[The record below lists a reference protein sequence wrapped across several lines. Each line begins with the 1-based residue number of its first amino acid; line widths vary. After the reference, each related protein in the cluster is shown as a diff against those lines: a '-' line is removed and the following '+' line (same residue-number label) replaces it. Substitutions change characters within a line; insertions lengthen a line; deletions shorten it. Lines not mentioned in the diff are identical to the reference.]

1 MGSKHAS
8 RIIGE
13 FVDCPNSIAVRSMTA
28 GPSVVSADGAF
39 TNPDQT
45 GGLRANDA
53 CRHRPLSEDLAIFR
67 RLGLRVDG
75 SILPVPPFLK
85 TLVSTALRSQVEGP
99 ICVILP
105 SVESIAPVVAVMA
118 ALELHSLD
126 LPSTRA
132 RFRSEGLSRGQR
144 VRLLPSGEVFKIAEP
159 TTIHGMPGV
168 WLNLLEAKTRATS
181 PRIFLRM
188 NEVDWLEPTPRFS
201 PAATA
206 KTKYAAVPP
215 PNDIDELIGERSY
228 GNTALNTTRVFLT
241 GSLAGFERI
250 IRDLPLCPLH
260 QTQRLA
266 LTLERLFSFGR
277 LDDEDRPYVSIP
289 HGSGGQP
296 LVCLGNELLDF
307 EKAALSEAIV
317 PGSRLFLTD
326 RLELVLRDLNLAGRI
341 GQRQRLVLFVPAAER
356 EPALGLRDHAWTV
369 WEPAAEELAYL
380 TRPQVVLNV
389 RGIDVIERA
398 ARAETTRYPGFL
410 QCQNQGLERAEPALV
425 TLAGML
431 DAEAA
436 EHDEVLQ
443 DARGAAQSAFFQAA
457 GLLDLEDDSEI
468 AELRANLDFLNVR
481 LPHVSR
487 FLGPEAGDAMAGFLM
502 SIDQF
507 LEEIDGSGLTP
518 KGKVILRVASGI
530 QGSSGNVFVAGNRAS
545 AIHLRAFLA
554 RHAIEARCVHVTE
567 LREQVGITSVLA
579 LNVMRRDLF
588 TRLVDPWPTS
598 AITFAGYGFEIDCF
612 NRRLKRRAA
621 MRQRGGLVGSV
632 RTALTGMP
640 AEEFPPPLAA
650 SSIAPTP
657 DDAEA
662 KRLDEFD
669 KAVRPWN
676 WAPRI
681 SIPSAKGDEEML
693 SARII
698 RFNGRS
704 WAAITDEYRVFA
716 LRQATGAGSF
726 VEEST
731 AADLK
736 VGTRLIFRD
745 GSSSDVIRS
754 LAESHLGEA
763 RYGKLR
769 RKAATWREAI
779 GYVDPPAI
787 VSRKLALV
795 GLHRNIQTIRSWIF
809 SKNLIGPRT
818 EDDIQAIARAYPI
831 APIGDREWSECWNAI
846 RELRALHISAGN
858 RLTELVARHCG
869 AAVYE
874 ASDVELSVD
883 LGIGRAWIV
892 EVASIDEDLRSC
904 PASFANRLHWID
916 IGWRDRAVRSSM
928 RREDA

>member
-1 MGSKHAS
+1 MQQVIGHAS
-8 RIIGE
+8 AAASDADLPLPSPIHQKATEVVLRMPLTE
-13 FVDCPNSIAVRSMTA
+13 EVAVTRR
-28 GPSVVSADGAF
+28 
-39 TNPDQT
+39 T
-45 GGLRANDA
+45 GL
-53 CRHRPLSEDLAIFR
+53 L
-67 RLGLRVDG
+67 VDG
-75 SILPVPPFLK
+75 TVLPLPPFIRM
-85 TLVSTALRSQVEGP
+85 LVSTALRSQVDGP

-105 SVESIAPVVAVMA
+105 TVEDVAPLVAMMA
-118 ALELHSLD
+118 ALEMHAVD
-126 LPSTRA
+126 LPAARA
-132 RFRSEGLSRGQR
+132 RFRDQGLSRGQR
-144 VRLLPSGEVFKIAEP
+144 VRLLPSGEVFEVAER
-159 TTIHGMPGV
+159 TTIHGMTGL
-168 WLNLLEAKTRATS
+168 WLNHIQTKSRDKPGRT
-181 PRIFLRM
+181 FLRLG
-188 NEVDWLEPTPRFS
+188 EVDWFEPTTRLA
-201 PAATA
+201 PAGTA
-206 KTKYAAVPP
+206 KTKHAAVPP
-215 PNDIDELIGERSY
+215 PNDIDEIVGGRSY

-241 GSLAGFERI
+241 SSLAAFERAVQAM
-250 IRDLPLCPLH
+250 PLVSLD
-260 QTQRLA
+260 QTHRLA
-266 LTLERLFSFGR
+266 LTLDRFFSFGR
-277 LDDEDRPYVSIP
+277 LHDDGRLYVSTP

-307 EKAALSEAIV
+307 EKAALSDAAE
-317 PGSRLFLTD
+317 PRSRLFLTD
-326 RLELVLRDLNLAGRI
+326 RLEVVLRDLDLAARI
-341 GQRQRLVLFVPAAER
+341 GQRQRLVLFAPATDR
-356 EPALGLRDHAWTV
+356 EQSLVLRDHGWSV
-369 WEPAAEELAYL
+369 WEPAADELAHL
-380 TRPQVVLNV
+380 ARPPVAVRV

-398 ARAETTRYPGFL
+398 VRAETTRHPGFL
-410 QCQNQGLERAEPALV
+410 PCPNQGLERAEPALM
-425 TLAGML
+425 TLVGFL

-436 EHDEVLQ
+436 EHDDMLQ

-457 GLLDLEDDSEI
+457 GLLDLGEDSEI
-468 AELRANLDFLNVR
+468 AELRSNLDLLR
-481 LPHVSR
+481 SRQPHVSR
-487 FLGPEAGDAMAGFLM
+487 FLGSEAGEAMAAFVA
-502 SIDQF
+502 SIDRF
-507 LEEIDGSGLTP
+507 LDRIDGRGLTS
-518 KGKVILRVASGI
+518 KGNVILRAA
-530 QGSSGNVFVAGNRAS
+530 QGMNGSTGNVFVAGNRAS

-554 RHAIEARCVHVTE
+554 RHAIDARCVHVTE
-567 LREQVGITSVLA
+567 LREQRDITSVLA

-588 TRLVDPWPTS
+588 ARLVDPWPTS
-598 AITFAGYGFEIDCF
+598 AITFAGYEFEIDCF
-612 NRRLKRRAA
+612 ARRLNRRAA
-621 MRQRGGLVGSV
+621 MRYRGGLVGGA

-640 AEEFPPPLAA
+640 TEDFPPPQAA
-650 SSIAPTP
+650 TSTAPTP
-657 DDAEA
+657 NDGEA

-716 LRQATGAGSF
+716 LRHATGAGSI

-763 RYGKLR
+763 KYGKLR
-769 RKAATWREAI
+769 RKAAIWREAI

-818 EDDIQAIARAYPI
+818 EDDIQAIARAYPT
-831 APIGDREWSECWNAI
+831 APFDDREWNNCWNAI

-858 RLTELVARHCG
+858 RLTDLVASHCG
-869 AAVYE
+869 AAAYE

-916 IGWRDRAVRSSM
+916 AGWRDRAVRSSAK
-928 RREDA
+928 REDA